1 MYLSRNKKSSIYYI
15 YFRKEDGKKTRY
27 STRTK
32 YKHEALKF
40 LNDFEKRYKHSIQH
54 PSFTMNDLFKK
65 YLNAIEITHTKQSYR
80 LSRHCLEK
88 FIEFVGSG
96 DFEVKDVTRPLAESF
111 ILNTYQRAKHSAA
124 LKLRHLKAVFSR
136 AIDWGYIEKNPF
148 KGIKLSI
155 PENNP
160 VFINKKELE
169 LIVSKE
175 PNQTLALLYRFA
187 FYSGMRL
194 SEITHLTFE
203 SDVNI
208 KAKLIHVKNKDSF
221 TTKSKRER
229 VIPISKSLKKI
240 LKSVKGKEGLVF
252 SNNGS
257 RFKPDYVSKSF
268 KKCVLA
274 SGLNNKIH
282 FHSTRHAFASNL
294 AQKGVS
300 LTVIQKLL
308 GHSKITTTQIYS
320 HLRNED
326 LVKAIKVLD

>member
-1 MYLSRNKKSSIYYI
+1 MYLSKNKKSGIYYI
-15 YFRKEDGKKTRY
+15 YFRKEDGKKTRA

-65 YLNAIEITHTKQSYR
+65 YLNAIEITHTKNSWR
-80 LSRHCLEK
+80 HSRHSLEK
-88 FIEFVGSG
+88 FMAVVGS
-96 DFEVKDVTRPLAESF
+96 DTQVKDVTKSMAESF
-111 ILNTYQRAKHSAA
+111 ILTTYQRAKYSAA
-124 LKLRHLKAVFSR
+124 MKLRHLKACFNK

-155 PENNP
+155 PQNNP
-160 VFINKKELE
+160 IFINKKELE
-169 LIVSKE
+169 MIVSKE
-175 PNQTLALLYRFA
+175 FNRTLGLLYRFA

-194 SEITHLTFE
+194 SEIINLE
-203 SDVNI
+203 WANDIDLN
-208 KAKLIHVKNKDSF
+208 AKLIYVKNKDAF

-240 LKSVKGKEGLVF
+240 LKGIKNKEGIVFCNKGKKF
-252 SNNGS
+252 NPN
-257 RFKPDYVSKSF
+257 YVSKAF
-268 KKCVLA
+268 KKCVRA
-274 SGLNNKIH
+274 AELNSKIH
-282 FHSTRHAFASNL
+282 MHSLRHAFASNL
-294 AQKGVS
+294 AQRGVN
-300 LTVIQKLL
+300 LYVIQKLL